1 MTSKEFIESKQK
13 ASIKEKFKEG
23 KMDEV
28 TPEEVKPFNETIA
41 KEIDRQ
47 RKRIGG
53 NFLVVYATAT
63 QVDRN
68 LIRKILPDCTFITLT
83 LTKEA
88 QKKMILA
95 RHDEKTEAD
104 TIKFLTDLYDRFELP
119 GENESNTY
127 NLDTSEEM
135 TRDDVFRGIDQILKD
150 I

>member
-1 MTSKEFIESKQK
+1 
-13 ASIKEKFKEG
+13 
-23 KMDEV
+23 MDEV

-88 QKKMILA
+88 QKKRLLA
-95 RHDEKTEAD
+95 RHDEKTQAD
-104 TIKFLTDLYDRFELP
+104 TIKFLTDLYDLFELP
-119 GENESNTY
+119 GENEWNTY
-127 NLDTSEEM
+127 NLDISEEM
-135 TRDDVFRGIDQILKD
+135 TKDDVVRGIEQILKD

>member
-68 LIRKILPDCTFITLT
+68 RIRKILPDCTFITLT
-83 LTKEA
+83 LTREA
-88 QKKMILA
+88 QKKRLLA
-95 RHDEKTEAD
+95 R
-104 TIKFLTDLYDRFELP
+104 YDR
-119 GENESNTY
+119 GEYFTIIPLFWLRNSFGF
-127 NLDTSEEM
+127 LALFGK
-135 TRDDVFRGIDQILKD
+135 VFGRGNIVSPKKWKTFPKLLKKSKKGQC
-150 I
+150 

>member
-1 MTSKEFIESKQK
+1 MESITIPDSFIGK
-13 ASIKEKFKEG
+13 IWHRKF
-23 KMDEV
+23 DEV
-28 TPEEVKPFNETIA
+28 TLEELKPFSETMA

-83 LTKEA
+83 LTREA
-88 QKKMILA
+88 QKKRLLA
-95 RHDEKTEAD
+95 RHDEKTMAD
-104 TIKFLTDLYDRFELP
+104 RIKYWTDIYDLFELP
-119 GENESNTY
+119 GENESNIY
-127 NLDTSEEM
+127 NLDISEEM
-135 TRDDVFRGIDQILKD
+135 TRDDVFRGIEQILKD